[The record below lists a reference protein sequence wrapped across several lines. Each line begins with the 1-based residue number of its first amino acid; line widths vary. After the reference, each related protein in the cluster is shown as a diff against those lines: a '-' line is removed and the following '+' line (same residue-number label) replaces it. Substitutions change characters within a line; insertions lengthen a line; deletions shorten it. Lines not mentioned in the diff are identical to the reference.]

1 MKKKGKKPS
10 KYKVPIFDES
20 ILNPVDDEIVRALRV
35 SHNQEFVFERFCH
48 QKGIVCYLP
57 VRRAVSVH
65 NIIQKGVPYAY
76 SREVLRPMFP
86 AYIFVKMRETLMHTI
101 HDSRL
106 FARVITMQYP
116 QEKLLDEIRIVRTF
130 ETLGFEQELEVH
142 TEIHDG
148 EPFLITSGIW
158 QGVRGELSHKD
169 DVDKWTV
176 KLEFCGQYVTTL
188 INPAQFKMIPMEE

>member
-1 MKKKGKKPS
+1 MKKRKKPS
-10 KYKVPIFDES
+10 KFKIPAFDES

-35 SHNQEFVFERFCH
+35 SPNQEFVFERFCH

-65 NIIQKGVPYAY
+65 NITQKGIPYTY
-76 SREVLRPMFP
+76 SKEVLRPMFP
-86 AYIFVKMRETLMHTI
+86 SYIFVKMPVMLMRNI
-101 HDSRL
+101 HDSRF
-106 FARVITMQYP
+106 FARVVPMQYG
-116 QEKLLDEIRIVRTF
+116 QEKLLDEIRVVRTF

-142 TEIHDG
+142 KTIHEGD
-148 EPFLITSGIW
+148 PFLITSGIW
-158 QGVRGELSHKD
+158 EGVRGELSHKD

-188 INPAQFKMIPMEE
+188 IHPTQFKMVPLDD

>member
-1 MKKKGKKPS
+1 MKNKGKKPP
-10 KYKVPIFDES
+10 KHKVPAFDES

-35 SHNQEFVFERFCH
+35 SPNQEFVFESFCH

-57 VRRAVSVH
+57 VRRAISVH
-65 NIIQKGVPYAY
+65 NITQKGIPYSY

-86 AYIFVKMRETLMHTI
+86 SYIFVKMPLPLMRTI

-106 FARVITMQYP
+106 FSRVVPMQYA
-116 QEKLLDEIRIVRTF
+116 QEKLLEEIRVVRTF

-142 TEIHDG
+142 KEMQDG
-148 EPFLITSGIW
+148 DPFLITSGIW
-158 QGVRGELSHKD
+158 QGVRGELTHKD

-188 INPAQFKMIPMEE
+188 INPAQFKMIPMND